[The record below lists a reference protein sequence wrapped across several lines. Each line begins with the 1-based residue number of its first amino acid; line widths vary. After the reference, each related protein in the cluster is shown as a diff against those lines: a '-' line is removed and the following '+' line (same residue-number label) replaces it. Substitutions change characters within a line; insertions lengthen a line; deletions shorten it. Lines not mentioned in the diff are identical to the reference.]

1 MDVKKQTHKRKT
13 AVFDNLPAR
22 AKTGRRRTTVVQEKV
37 PKPGK
42 TNRWVTVK
50 TPTPRPTEQVH
61 VDDAGRIVVPA
72 RFRKSLGLEPG
83 DPVTVTLE
91 GDVLRV
97 RTIQATLKKARAIMR
112 KKNPKKRSLVD
123 ELIAERRAE
132 AAKE

>member
-1 MDVKKQTHKRKT
+1 MGVEKRNKIQKMAISDSLPVQTR
-13 AVFDNLPAR
+13 P
-22 AKTGRRRTTVVQEKV
+22 GRSRTTVVREKV
-37 PKPGK
+37 PKSGK
-42 TNRWVTVK
+42 MDRWATVK
-50 TPTPRPTEQVH
+50 MPTVRPAEQVH

-97 RTIQATLKKARAIMR
+97 RTIQAAREKARSIMR

-123 ELIAERRAE
+123 ELIAERRSE
-132 AAKE
+132 AAKD

>member
-1 MDVKKQTHKRKT
+1 MGVKNQNRARKKAISDSLPVQT
-13 AVFDNLPAR
+13 
-22 AKTGRRRTTVVQEKV
+22 KTGRKRTTVVREKI
-37 PKPGK
+37 PKSGK
-42 TNRWVTVK
+42 TDRWVTVK
-50 TPTPRPTEQVH
+50 TPTARPAEQVH

-72 RFRKSLGLEPG
+72 RFRKSLGIEPG

-97 RTIQATLKKARAIMR
+97 RTIQAALEKARSIMR

>member
-1 MDVKKQTHKRKT
+1 MSAKKQTRRRKT
-13 AVFDNLPAR
+13 AISDSLPVIT
-22 AKTGRRRTTVVQEKV
+22 KTGRKRTTVIREQA
-37 PKPGK
+37 PKSSKKG
-42 TNRWVTVK
+42 RWVSVK
-50 TPTPRPTEQVH
+50 MPIARPAEQVH

-72 RFRKSLGLEPG
+72 RFLRSLGLEPG

-91 GDVLRV
+91 DDVLRV
-97 RTIQATLKKARAIMR
+97 RTIEATLESARAIMR

>member
-1 MDVKKQTHKRKT
+1 MIAKKQTSTRKT
-13 AVFDNLPAR
+13 GTLDNLPVQK
-22 AKTGRRRTTVVQEKV
+22 KTGRKRTTVVRQKV
-37 PKPGK
+37 PKSGK
-42 TNRWVTVK
+42 TDRWVTVK
-50 TPTPRPTEQVH
+50 TPTARPAEQVH

-91 GDVLRV
+91 GDILRV
-97 RTIQATLKKARAIMR
+97 RTIQATLEKARAIMR

>member
-1 MDVKKQTHKRKT
+1 MALKKYNRTVET
-13 AVFDNLPAR
+13 ASSDSLPVQ
-22 AKTGRRRTTVVQEKV
+22 AKTGRHQTTVVPEKA

-42 TNRWVTVK
+42 TGRWVTVK
-50 TPTPRPTEQVH
+50 TPTAHSVEQVH

-72 RFRKSLGLEPG
+72 RFRKLLALNPG

-91 GDVLRV
+91 RNVLRV
-97 RTIQATLKKARAIMR
+97 MTIQATLEKARAIMR

-123 ELIAERRAE
+123 ELITERRAE

>member
-1 MDVKKQTHKRKT
+1 MSAKKQTRTRKL
-13 AVFDNLPAR
+13 AISNNLPDQK
-22 AKTGRRRTTVVQEKV
+22 KTGRNRTTVVREKV
-37 PKPGK
+37 RKSGK
-42 TNRWVTVK
+42 TGRWVTVK
-50 TPTPRPTEQVH
+50 TPTARPAEQVH

-97 RTIQATLKKARAIMR
+97 RTIQATLEKARAIMR